1 MRLQVLDPETKFSC
15 GSCTKCCDQPWGT
28 LIERDKAEALKQHD
42 FSAYPQL
49 VGKEFYHADKE
60 TPEEYY
66 VLAKGEGT
74 RCLFLD
80 ADGLCIIHKEMG
92 PEAKPYPCLKFPYTV
107 SETPIDDR
115 ISVDFGCPAVQSMR
129 GPQLSEQ
136 LEDIQTVVEQSE
148 RPVSRDARIQLD
160 PQCTLSVDEAE
171 ALYERLWRIFESSRE
186 GDMWT
191 RFSAALSLLVGVRRY
206 KQQVTS
212 NESDATLIEL
222 LRSDA
227 KLPDMPDVTN
237 ITAYT
242 KPSEASSPAR
252 LLFASTVFRDTVPAS
267 SSFSMS
273 FWKRLT
279 MFPKLMSL
287 ARLNGAYPSR
297 LLGRNIDINEVL
309 AHPVDPALDDAAT
322 DLLLRYMRS
331 RIWQRTLMGTRLS
344 IIAGMHQHI
353 HDFSAVVF
361 FARAEAQ
368 HTGKNRLDESLIR
381 FGLNRVEFH
390 LASQQ
395 RLFDQNLISWFA
407 NQLQSP
413 TVALQSLRLMSLV
426 PAPVQVEAESTNA

>member
-1 MRLQVLDPETKFSC
+1 MRLQILDPETNFSC

-28 LIERDKAEALKQHD
+28 LIEHDKAHALDAHD
-42 FSAYPQL
+42 FGAHAQL
-49 VGKEFYHADKE
+49 ADKKFYDADKE
-60 TPEEYY
+60 TPEGYY

-80 ADGLCIIHKEMG
+80 TDGLCIIHKEMG
-92 PEAKPYPCLKFPYTV
+92 PAAKPYPCLKFPYTV
-107 SETPIDDR
+107 TQTQTDDR
-115 ISVDFGCPAVQSMR
+115 VSVDYGCPAVQSQQ
-129 GPQLSEQ
+129 GPKLSEQ
-136 LEDIQTVVEQSE
+136 LDDIRAVVEQDDIAES
-148 RPVSRDARIQLD
+148 SDARVKLD
-160 PQCTLSVDEAE
+160 PQCDLSLEEAG
-171 ALYERLWRIFESSRE
+171 ALYDRLWAIFEA
-186 GDMWT
+186 GYMPDMWS
-191 RFSAALSLLVGVRRY
+191 RFSASLSLLVGVRRY
-206 KQQVTS
+206 KQRVTT
-212 NESDATLIEL
+212 EGTDATLIEL
-222 LRSDA
+222 LRTGA
-227 KLPDMPDVTN
+227 QLPDMPDVTD
-237 ITAYT
+237 ITAYS
-242 KPSEASSPAR
+242 KPSDASSPAR

-279 MFPKLMSL
+279 MFPKLMTL

-297 LLGRNIDINEVL
+297 LLGRMIDINEVL
-309 AHPVDPALDDAAT
+309 AHEVKPELDAAAD

-353 HDFSAVVF
+353 HDFGAVIF

-368 HTGKNRLDESLIR
+368 HCGKDRLDESLIR
-381 FGLNRVEFH
+381 LGLNRVEFH

-395 RLFDQNLISWFA
+395 RLFDQNLIGWFT

-426 PAPVQVEAESTNA
+426 PAPVESVTEQE

>member
-28 LIERDKAEALKQHD
+28 LIERDKAEALKKHD
-42 FSAYPQL
+42 FSNYPQL
-49 VGKEFYHADKE
+49 AGKAFYHADKE
-60 TPEEYY
+60 TPEQYY

-92 PEAKPYPCLKFPYTV
+92 PQAKPYPCLKFPYTV
-107 SETPIDDR
+107 IETPVDSR
-115 ISVDFGCPAVQSMR
+115 ISVDFGCPAVQSQS
-129 GPQLSEQ
+129 GPQLTEQ
-136 LEDIQTVVEQSE
+136 LDDINAVVE
-148 RPVSRDARIQLD
+148 VSDRAVNRDARVALD
-160 PQCTLSVDEAE
+160 PQCSLSMDEAD
-171 ALYERLWRIFESSRE
+171 ALYDRLWRLFESTNDQ
-186 GDMWT
+186 DMWT

-206 KQQVTS
+206 KQQVSS
-212 NESDATLIEL
+212 NETDATLIEL

-227 KLPDMPDVTN
+227 KLPNMPDVTE

-242 KPSEASSPAR
+242 KPAEASSPAR

-267 SSFSMS
+267 SSFCMS

-309 AHPVDPALDDAAT
+309 AHPVEPDIDDAGT

-361 FARAEAQ
+361 FARAETQ

-395 RLFDQNLISWFA
+395 RLFDQNIIGWFS

-426 PAPVQVEAESTNA
+426 PAPVQIEVESPDA

>member
-1 MRLQVLDPETKFSC
+1 MRLQVLDPETNFSC

-28 LIERDKAEALKQHD
+28 LIERDKAKALEAHD

-49 VGKEFYHADKE
+49 AGKTFYHADKE

-107 SETPIDDR
+107 STTPVDDR
-115 ISVDFGCPAVQSMR
+115 VSVDFGCPAVQTQR
-129 GPQLSEQ
+129 GPKLSEQ
-136 LEDIQTVVEQSE
+136 LEDIRSVVELDE
-148 RPVSRDARIQLD
+148 RSANPDARVALD
-160 PQCTLSVDEAE
+160 PQCSLSVEEAD
-171 ALYERLWRIFESSRE
+171 ALYYRLWNLFESNNDQ
-186 GDMWT
+186 DMWA

-206 KQQVTS
+206 KQNVTTT
-212 NESDATLIEL
+212 ETDATFVEL
-222 LRSDA
+222 LRTGA
-227 KLPDMPDVTN
+227 QLPDTPDVVN

-267 SSFSMS
+267 TSFSMS

-297 LLGRNIDINEVL
+297 FLGRNVDLNAVM
-309 AHPVDPALDDAAT
+309 AHKVAPKLDDAAT
-322 DLLLRYMRS
+322 DLLLRYIRS

-361 FARAEAQ
+361 FARAQAQ
-368 HTGKNRLDESLIR
+368 HLGKDRLDESLIA

-395 RLFDQNLISWFA
+395 RLFDQNIIAWFT

-426 PAPVQVEAESTNA
+426 PAPVETPAE